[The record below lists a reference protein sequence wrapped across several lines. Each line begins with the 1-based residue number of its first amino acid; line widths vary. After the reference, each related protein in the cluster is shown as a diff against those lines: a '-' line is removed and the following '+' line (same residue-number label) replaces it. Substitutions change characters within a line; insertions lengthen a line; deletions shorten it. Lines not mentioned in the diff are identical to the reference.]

1 MSRAS
6 TIVALSGSGR
16 PVVLGS
22 PDADASGCGAFVC
35 CWPFEHPPSAN
46 AIHAVSSKRRFL
58 MRISP
63 LLVFE
68 KNGRTLSPVDRYP
81 WQTDE
86 SCVIDLRPNQ
96 TVILHLLD
104 DVGGPARHARAREH
118 TCERVRLN
126 SERVQRRRRIELDV
140 RIEATPGLLLIK
152 DLNCYVFEPARNSI
166 P

>member
-1 MSRAS
+1 MPTLRAAVRS
-6 TIVALSGSGR
+6 SAVGLSNILR
-16 PVVLGS
+16 
-22 PDADASGCGAFVC
+22 AQMQYT
-35 CWPFEHPPSAN
+35 PSA
-46 AIHAVSSKRRFL
+46 ARDGSSCGLAPF
-58 MRISP
+58 
-63 LLVFE
+63 LVFE

-126 SERVQRRRRIELDV
+126 
-140 RIEATPGLLLIK
+140 
-152 DLNCYVFEPARNSI
+152 
-166 P
+166 